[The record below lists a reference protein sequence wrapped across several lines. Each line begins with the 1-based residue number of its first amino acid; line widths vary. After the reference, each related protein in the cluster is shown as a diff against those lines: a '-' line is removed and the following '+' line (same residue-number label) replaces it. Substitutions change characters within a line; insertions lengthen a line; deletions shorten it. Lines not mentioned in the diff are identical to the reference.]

1 MNKLANHGTDP
12 IPDAQRE
19 QDNLRLYINLKLASS
34 GQPAVRGQESD
45 EFMEVAHDLLMAYR
59 AKNWLLSGYLC
70 PPDRRIQDFLERYL
84 KGVEAVPQ
92 LPGQSFILDHEG
104 LARELSLPVNADTFN
119 SDIVSSY
126 RVRQGVLHNPASDR
140 RTTQGLFHVAEGGL
154 PIPGDKKAVPREVFA
169 RMLGH
174 AFNPPAE
181 LLTLPYTA
189 NQPEPARMFVS
200 LLMRP
205 VICPAIPGVAPQK
218 SMEIRFFAPGNL
230 VSNLDFVESIFGNG
244 GNPYLPEH
252 DASLDVEHWS
262 GHTGCVVLA
271 PHLVTL
277 TKRELGLPHWDEA
290 SARQRRE
297 GMCWQQPDERYNE
310 GQAFKLTARDASGV
324 MVTILADNYFGYCK
338 KEVKTQISFAANLYG
353 LAEEEHAGGALLFQ
367 CRNHGEEYGVDSSTR
382 EAGYSFQD
390 MLARYGQFMRLMPDG
405 HALDVNYPDIVY
417 VPQTVRFD
425 LNAQSITWEH
435 DGRTHRIRLMPDKIY
450 MQPNGYKV
458 EMRPHPGAPSW
469 RLIGIEPEGT
479 FCHKPCTVSGGG
491 KSEISKSLEDA
502 VIYGPLFI
510 DNLERDLAWVRDIF
524 EHDYSQRFRPGFE
537 HEDRDPSRKPLS
549 MERSL
554 GSVIKLLTPS
564 PSHTAA
570 YNAWLDSI
578 PPRILALVFLI
589 KRFHRPEWGER
600 WDERLAVDVVDGAP
614 GHELK
619 MFGRRI
625 VASYLRVGFDA
636 EGQWR
641 TFKLRQ
647 DFIPAEKVQM
657 EDDITASVVAPV
669 AKLAGCKPG
678 LDPAGSVKLTHNC
691 ELRLFQRPDDAVTPG
706 YDKQTE
712 SDMAQPRNFLANFE
726 PLSGAALAAE
736 VENVMRLHAYTPPM
750 RELLVGA
757 ARAGQIAVSSA
768 CPRLVDGKPSKNP
781 RYLQQRPD
789 IANPIRKYAAEMGMR
804 FHRKLPADAPVCI
817 SVDSVLSGRRN
828 NPPEAG
834 IRSLAV
840 YNPLHYQALPELFMD
855 YICSLTGKSPSTTGA
870 GSEGALTKGPFN
882 ALRPTADLN
891 NALVSMILTG
901 HDGFSTSAGHV
912 GPQVQV
918 DHDIS
923 LLVPEIWAR
932 LRPQQRQASWLI
944 EHGYMEALDDFDF
957 EGKRVLASRLGYRI
971 TERFVAHFMG
981 KIFDNPRAVFTEA
994 ILKPETQNL
1003 TDFADGVHNIVE
1015 AQERVAR
1022 QYFEDG
1028 SIDEACP
1035 PLQALLAI
1043 MAFGHYQ
1050 GRDVHAPE
1058 IRALFTREALLES
1071 DWYRQ
1076 RLQVKR
1082 ERDLG
1087 LWMRNLNELRHFRD
1101 NQRNAGE
1108 SRRLDLDARIA
1119 FAQARF
1125 DTLMDPESWREFIGT
1140 LGADPLAPVKNAH
1153 RDLDHPSGD
1162 LSPHGEL
1169 HRQVSPA
1176 FVAVPAN
1183 RVGDAVGSSLP

>member
-1 MNKLANHGTDP
+1 MNRTE
-12 IPDAQRE
+12 IPGAGPVSDAERE
-19 QDNLRLYINLKLASS
+19 QANLRLYINLKLASS
-34 GQPAVRGQESD
+34 GQAPVRGQGSD
-45 EFMEVAHDLLMAYR
+45 EFMDTAHDLLMAYR

-84 KGVEAVPQ
+84 DGVEEVPQ
-92 LPGQSFILDHEG
+92 LPGQSFILDHQG
-104 LARELSLPVNADTFN
+104 LARELSLPADADVFR
-119 SDIVSSY
+119 SEIVSSY

-140 RTTQGLFHVAEGGL
+140 RTTQGLFHVSEGGL

-169 RMLGH
+169 RMLKH
-174 AFNPPAE
+174 AFNPPAD
-181 LLTLPYTA
+181 LLTLPYGV

-200 LLMRP
+200 LLLRP
-205 VICPAIPGVAPQK
+205 VVCPAIPGLAPEK

-230 VSNLDFVESIFGNG
+230 VGNLDFVESIFGNG
-244 GNPYLPEH
+244 GNPTLPEN
-252 DASLDVEHWS
+252 DAALDVEHWT

-271 PHLVTL
+271 PHLVGL
-277 TKRELGLPHWDEA
+277 NKRELGLPHWDQATE
-290 SARQRRE
+290 RQRRE
-297 GMCWQQPDERYNE
+297 GMCWKTPDELYNE

-382 EAGYSFQD
+382 EPGYSFQD
-390 MLARYGQFMRLMPDG
+390 MLARHGKFMRLMPEG
-405 HALDVNYPDIVY
+405 HAVDVHYPDILY
-417 VPQTVRFD
+417 VPQDVRFD
-425 LNAQSITWEH
+425 LNAQSITWER
-435 DGRTHRIRLMPDKIY
+435 DGRTSSIRLMPGKIY

-458 EMRPHPGAPSW
+458 EMRQHPGAPSW
-469 RLIGIEPEGT
+469 RLVGIEPEGT

-510 DNLERDLAWVRDIF
+510 DELDRDLEWVRRIF
-524 EHDYSQRFRPGFE
+524 EHDYTTRFRPGYE
-537 HEDRDPSRKPLS
+537 REDRDPTRKPLS
-549 MERSL
+549 PQRSL
-554 GSVIKLLTPS
+554 GSVIKLLTQS
-564 PSHTAA
+564 SSYTDA
-570 YNAWLDSI
+570 YNAWLESI

-589 KRFHRPEWGER
+589 KRFHRPEWGEQ
-600 WDERLAVDVVDGAP
+600 WDQQLTVDVVDGAP

-636 EGQWR
+636 EEQWR

-669 AKLAGCKPG
+669 AKLSGCKPE
-678 LDPAGSVKLTHNC
+678 LDASGSVKLTHNC
-691 ELRLFQRPDDAVTPG
+691 ELRLFQRPDDAVIPG

-712 SDMAQPRNFLANFE
+712 ADMARPGNFLANFE
-726 PLSGAALAAE
+726 PLSGESLAAE
-736 VENVMRLHAYTPPM
+736 TDNVMRLQAYTAPM
-750 RELLVGA
+750 RELLTA
-757 ARAGQIAVSSA
+757 AAHAGQAVVSSA

-781 RYLQQRPD
+781 RYLQLRPD
-789 IANPIRKYAAEMGMR
+789 IANPVRKYMAEMGMR
-804 FHRKLPADAPVCI
+804 LHRKLADDAQLCV

-828 NPPEAG
+828 NPPDAG

-840 YNPLHYQALPELFMD
+840 YNPLHYQDLPELFMD

-882 ALRPTADLN
+882 ALHPTADLN

-901 HDGFSTSAGHV
+901 HDGFSTAAGHV
-912 GPQVQV
+912 GSHVRV

-932 LRPQQRQASWLI
+932 LKPAQRKAAWLI
-944 EHGYMEALDDFDF
+944 EQGYLEAIADFDY
-957 EGKRVLASRLGYRI
+957 EGRRVLASRLGYRI

-981 KIFDNPRAVFTEA
+981 KIFDNPRAVFTGA
-994 ILKPETQNL
+994 ILKPETQDRAN
-1003 TDFADGVHNIVE
+1003 FADGVHNIVE

-1022 QYFEDG
+1022 RYFEDG
-1028 SIDEACP
+1028 SIEEACP
-1035 PLQALLAI
+1035 PLKALLAI
-1043 MAFGHYQ
+1043 MAHGHYQ
-1050 GRDVHAPE
+1050 GMDVHAPQ

-1071 DWYRQ
+1071 DWYRE
-1076 RLQVKR
+1076 RLQIKR
-1082 ERDLG
+1082 ERDLAM
-1087 LWMRNLNELRHFRD
+1087 WRKNLDRLLRFQKNPH
-1101 NQRNAGE
+1101 NVEEA
-1108 SRRLDLDARIA
+1108 RRLDLGSRIA
-1119 FAQARF
+1119 YARAQLSSLEPP
-1125 DTLMDPESWREFIGT
+1125 DSWREFIGT
-1140 LGADPLAPVKNAH
+1140 LGADPLGPIAATEVDTGNTSVAQRHHAH
-1153 RDLDHPSGD
+1153 
-1162 LSPHGEL
+1162 
-1169 HRQVSPA
+1169 A
-1176 FVAVPAN
+1176 
-1183 RVGDAVGSSLP
+1183 

>member
-1 MNKLANHGTDP
+1 MDKFNDSGLDQVDNSR
-12 IPDAQRE
+12 RE
-19 QDNLRLYINLKLASS
+19 RDNLRLYINLKLSSS
-34 GQPAVRGQESD
+34 GQPPVRGQKTD
-45 EFMEVAHDLLMAYR
+45 EFMDVAHDLLMAYR
-59 AKNWLLSGYLC
+59 AKSWLLSHYLS

-84 KGVEAVPQ
+84 DGVGEVPH
-92 LPGQSFILDHEG
+92 LPTQTFIIDHPG
-104 LARELSLPVNADTFN
+104 LARELSLPVDADVFN
-119 SDIVSSY
+119 SDVVSSY
-126 RVRQGVLHNPASDR
+126 RIRQGVLHNPASDR
-140 RTTQGLFHVAEGGL
+140 RTTEGSFHIADGGL

-169 RMLGH
+169 QLLRH
-174 AFNPPAE
+174 AFNPPE
-181 LLTLPYTA
+181 DLLVLPYTV
-189 NQPEPARMFVS
+189 NQSEPARMFVS

-205 VICPAIPGVAPQK
+205 LICPAIPGVQPQK
-218 SMEIRFFAPGNL
+218 SMEIRFFVPGNL

-244 GNPYLPEH
+244 GNPFLPEY
-252 DASLDVEHWS
+252 DAGLDVEHWS

-271 PHLVTL
+271 PHLVGL
-277 TKRELGLPHWDEA
+277 TKRELGLPNWNEA
-290 SARQRRE
+290 SERQRRH
-297 GMCWQQPDERYNE
+297 GMCWNAPAERYNE
-310 GQAFKLTARDASGV
+310 GQAFKLAARDVSGV

-353 LAEEEHAGGALLFQ
+353 LAEEEHAGGAMVFQ

-382 EAGYSFQD
+382 EPGYSFQD
-390 MLARYGQFMRLMPDG
+390 MVGRYGQFMHPMPEG

-417 VPQTVRFD
+417 VPQAVRFD

-435 DGRTHRIRLMPDKIY
+435 NGRMHRIRLMPGKIY

-458 EMRPHPGAPSW
+458 EMRRHPGAPSW

-510 DNLERDLAWVRDIF
+510 DDLERDLAWVRSIF
-524 EHDYSQRFRPGFE
+524 ERDYTGRFKPGFE
-537 HEDRDPSRKPLS
+537 HEDRDAARKPLT
-549 MERSL
+549 MDRSL
-554 GSVIKLLTPS
+554 GSVIRLLTPS
-564 PSHTAA
+564 SSYHDE

-589 KRFHRPEWGER
+589 KRFYRPEWGER
-600 WDERLAVDVVDGAP
+600 WDEQLAVDVVDGAP

-636 EGQWR
+636 DEQWR

-657 EDDITASVVAPV
+657 EDDITASVVASV
-669 AKLAGCKPG
+669 ARLVGCKPG
-678 LDPAGSVKLTHNC
+678 HDQAGSVKLTHNC
-691 ELRLFQRPDDAVTPG
+691 ETRLFQRPDDAIVPG

-712 SDMAQPRNFLANFE
+712 ADMARSDNFLANYE
-726 PLSGAALAAE
+726 PLAGDSLAAE
-736 VENVMRLHAYTPPM
+736 VEDVMSLDGYTPPL
-750 RELLVGA
+750 RELLLA
-757 ARAGQIAVSSA
+757 ATRAGQIVASSA
-768 CPRLVDGKPSKNP
+768 RPRLVDGKPSRNP
-781 RYLQQRPD
+781 RYLQLRPD
-789 IANPIRKYAAEMGMR
+789 IANPMRKYAAETGMR
-804 FHRKLPADAPVCI
+804 FHRKLPADTPVCV
-817 SVDSVLSGRRN
+817 SVDAVLSGRRN

-840 YNPLHYQALPELFMD
+840 YNPIHYQALPELFMD

-891 NALVSMILTG
+891 NALVSMMLTG

-912 GPQVQV
+912 GPNMRV

-932 LRPQQRQASWLI
+932 LHPEQRKASWLI
-944 EHGYMEALDDFDF
+944 AQGYMEALDDFDF
-957 EGKRVLASRLGYRI
+957 EGQRVLASRLGYRI

-994 ILKPETQNL
+994 ILKPETQDL
-1003 TDFADGVHNIVE
+1003 SVFAEGVHNIVE
-1015 AQERVAR
+1015 AQGRVAKR
-1022 QYFEDG
+1022 YFEDG
-1028 SIDEACP
+1028 SISDASP
-1035 PLQALLAI
+1035 PLKALLSI
-1043 MAFGHYQ
+1043 MAHGHYR
-1050 GRDVHAPE
+1050 GMDVHAAE
-1058 IRALFTREALLES
+1058 IRAMFTREALFES

-1082 ERDLG
+1082 QRDLA
-1087 LWMRNLNELRHFRD
+1087 LWTRSLNELLHFQQ
-1101 NQRNAGE
+1101 NPHNAGE
-1108 SRRLDLDARIA
+1108 SRRLDLDARVA
-1119 FAQARF
+1119 YAQSQLEA
-1125 DTLMDPESWREFIGT
+1125 LNDPESWRQFIGT
-1140 LGADPLAPVKNAH
+1140 LGADPLAPIEESQVTAEITH
-1153 RDLDHPSGD
+1153 VGRDTQRPT
-1162 LSPHGEL
+1162 LS
-1169 HRQVSPA
+1169 
-1176 FVAVPAN
+1176 
-1183 RVGDAVGSSLP
+1183 AVG

>member
-1 MNKLANHGTDP
+1 MNKIDNADP
-12 IPDAQRE
+12 SLVSEARRE
-19 QDNLRLYINLKLASS
+19 HENLRLYINLKLASS
-34 GQPAVRGQESD
+34 GQPPVRGQESD
-45 EFMEVAHDLLMAYR
+45 GFMDVAHDLLMAYR
-59 AKNWLLSGYLC
+59 AKNWLLSGYLS
-70 PPDRRIQDFLERYL
+70 PPDRRIQDFLDRYL
-84 KGVEAVPQ
+84 EGAGEIPQ
-92 LPGQSFILDHEG
+92 LPGQTFILDHEG
-104 LARELSLPVNADTFN
+104 LARELSLPVDADVFN

-174 AFNPPAE
+174 AFNPPQA
-181 LLTLPYTA
+181 LLTLPYTV
-189 NQPEPARMFVS
+189 NQPEPSRMFVS

-244 GNPYLPEH
+244 GNPTLPEY
-252 DASLDVEHWS
+252 DAALDVEHWS

-290 SARQRRE
+290 NARQRRE
-297 GMCWQQPDERYNE
+297 GMCWKQPDERYNN

-353 LAEEEHAGGALLFQ
+353 LAEEEHAGGALLFH

-382 EAGYSFQD
+382 EPGYSFRD
-390 MLARYGQFMRLMPDG
+390 MLTRYGEFMRLMPEG

-417 VPQTVRFD
+417 VPQDVRFD
-425 LNAQSITWEH
+425 LNAQSVTWER
-435 DGRTHRIRLMPDKIY
+435 DGQTQQIRLMPGKLY

-458 EMRPHPGAPSW
+458 EMRQHPGAPSW

-510 DNLERDLAWVRDIF
+510 DDLERDLAWVRRIF
-524 EHDYSQRFRPGFE
+524 EHDYSARFRTGFE
-537 HEDRDPSRKPLS
+537 REDRDPSRKPLS

-554 GSVIKLLTPS
+554 GSVIKLLTQS
-564 PSHTAA
+564 SSYTDA
-570 YNAWLDSI
+570 YNAWLGSI

-589 KRFHRPEWGER
+589 KRFHRPEWGDC
-600 WDERLAVDVVDGAP
+600 WDGQLAVDVVDGAP

-625 VASYLRVGFDA
+625 VASYLRVGFDTD
-636 EGQWR
+636 EHWR

-669 AKLAGCKPG
+669 AKLEGCKPG

-712 SDMAQPRNFLANFE
+712 TDMALPGNFLANFE
-726 PLSGAALAAE
+726 PLTGATLAAE
-736 VENVMRLHAYTPPM
+736 VENVLRLHAYTPPM
-750 RELLVGA
+750 RDVLLCA
-757 ARAGQIAVSSA
+757 AHAGQIAVSSA
-768 CPRLVDGKPSKNP
+768 LPRLVDGKPSKNP
-781 RYLQQRPD
+781 RYLQVRPD
-789 IANPIRKYAAEMGMR
+789 IANPIRKYAAETGMR
-804 FHRKLPADAPVCI
+804 FHRKLPADGPVCVN
-817 SVDSVLSGRRN
+817 VDSVLSGRRN
-828 NPPEAG
+828 NPPETG
-834 IRSLAV
+834 VRSLAV
-840 YNPLHYQALPELFMD
+840 YNPIHFQDLPELFMD

-891 NALVSMILTG
+891 NALVSMILTD

-912 GPQVQV
+912 GPQVRV

-923 LLVPEIWAR
+923 LLVPEIWVR
-932 LRPQQRQASWLI
+932 LKPEQRRASWLI
-944 EHGYMEALDDFDF
+944 AHGYMEALEDFDF

-981 KIFDNPRAVFTEA
+981 KIFDNPRAVFTGA
-994 ILKPETQNL
+994 ILKPETQDRA
-1003 TDFADGVHNIVE
+1003 DFADGVHNIVE

-1022 QYFEDG
+1022 RYFEDG
-1028 SIDEACP
+1028 SIEEACP
-1035 PLQALLAI
+1035 PLKALLSI
-1043 MAFGHYQ
+1043 MAVGHYN
-1050 GRDVHAPE
+1050 GLEVHAPE
-1058 IRALFTREALLES
+1058 IRAMFTRETLLES

-1082 ERDLG
+1082 ERDLA
-1087 LWMRNLNELRHFRD
+1087 LWRRNLAELLRFQQNPRNVD
-1101 NQRNAGE
+1101 ESQRLNLGTH
-1108 SRRLDLDARIA
+1108 IA
-1119 FAQARF
+1119 YAQAQLAKLEQP
-1125 DTLMDPESWREFIGT
+1125 DAWKEFIGT
-1140 LGADPLAPVKNAH
+1140 LGADPLGPIEEAAIKIDEA
-1153 RDLDHPSGD
+1153 
-1162 LSPHGEL
+1162 
-1169 HRQVSPA
+1169 A
-1176 FVAVPAN
+1176 
-1183 RVGDAVGSSLP
+1183 

>member
-1 MNKLANHGTDP
+1 MNKLNEFVSDTLHQT
-12 IPDAQRE
+12 QRE

-34 GQPAVRGQESD
+34 GQPPVRGQESD
-45 EFMEVAHDLLMAYR
+45 EFMAVAHDLLMTYR
-59 AKNWLLSGYLC
+59 AKNWLLSNYLN
-70 PPDRRIQDFLERYL
+70 PPDRRIQDFLDRYL
-84 KGVEAVPQ
+84 KGVDAIPQ

-104 LARELSLPVNADTFN
+104 LARELSLPVDADVFR

-140 RTTQGLFHVAEGGL
+140 RTTQGLFHIAEGGL

-169 RMLGH
+169 RMLGR
-174 AFNPPAE
+174 AFDPPQE
-181 LLTLPYTA
+181 LLTLPYTV
-189 NQPEPARMFVS
+189 NQPTPSRMFVS

-205 VICPAIPGVAPQK
+205 VICPAIPGVAPYK

-230 VSNLDFVESIFGNG
+230 VSNLDFVETVFGNG
-244 GNPYLPEH
+244 GNPSLPEY

-262 GHTGCVVLA
+262 GHSGFVVLA
-271 PHLVTL
+271 PHLVNL
-277 TKRELGLPHWDEA
+277 SKRELGLPHWDDA
-290 SARQRRE
+290 NARQRRE
-297 GMCWQQPDERYNE
+297 GMCWRQPDERYND

-338 KEVKTQISFAANLYG
+338 KEIKTQIGFAANLYG
-353 LAEEEHAGGALLFQ
+353 LAEEEHAGGALLFH
-367 CRNHGEEYGVDSSTR
+367 CRNHGEEYGVDGRTR
-382 EAGYSFQD
+382 EPGYWYQD
-390 MLARYGQFMRLMPDG
+390 MLARYGKFMRQMPEG
-405 HALDVNYPDIVY
+405 HAVDIHFPDIIY
-417 VPQTVRFD
+417 VPQAVRFD
-425 LNAQSITWEH
+425 LNAQSITWER
-435 DGRTHRIRLMPDKIY
+435 DGKTHQIRLMPGKIY

-458 EMRPHPGAPSW
+458 EMRAHPGAPSW
-469 RLIGIEPEGT
+469 RLIGIDPEGT

-510 DNLERDLAWVRDIF
+510 DHMENDLARVRGIF
-524 EHDYSQRFRPGFE
+524 EHDFSHRFRPGFE
-537 HEDRDPSRKPLS
+537 HEERDAERKPLC

-554 GSVIKLLTPS
+554 GSLIKLLTPS
-564 PSHTAA
+564 SSYTTEF
-570 YNAWLDSI
+570 NAWLDSI

-589 KRFHRPEWGER
+589 KRFYRPDWGEH
-600 WDERLAVDVVDGAP
+600 WDEQLAVDVVDGAP

-625 VASYLRVGFDA
+625 IASYLRVGFDA
-636 EGQWR
+636 NEHWR

-669 AKLAGCKPG
+669 NQLIGCKPG
-678 LDPAGSVKLTHNC
+678 LDDASSVKLTHNC
-691 ELRLFQRPDDAVTPG
+691 ELRLFQRPDDAVIPG

-712 SDMAQPRNFLANFE
+712 IDMAQPGNFLANFE
-726 PLSGAALAAE
+726 PLSGPSLDAE
-736 VENVMRLHAYTPPM
+736 VDNVMRLHAYTPPM
-750 RELLVGA
+750 RDLLLGA
-757 ARAGQIAVSSA
+757 ARAGQMVVSSA
-768 CPRLVDGKPSKNP
+768 LPRLVDGKPSKNP
-781 RYLQQRPD
+781 RYLQLRPD

-804 FHRKLPADAPVCI
+804 FHRKLAADSAVCVN
-817 SVDSVLSGRRN
+817 VDAVLSGRRN
-828 NPPEAG
+828 NPPDTG

-840 YNPLHYQALPELFMD
+840 YNPIHYQALPELFMD

-882 ALRPTADLN
+882 ALRPTADVN

-912 GPQVQV
+912 GPQVRV

-923 LLVPEIWAR
+923 LLAPEIWVR
-932 LRPQQRQASWLI
+932 LSPAQRKAEWLI
-944 EHGYMEALDDFDF
+944 AQGYMEALEDFDHD
-957 EGKRVLASRLGYRI
+957 GRRVLASRLGYRI

-994 ILKPETQNL
+994 LLKPETQNL
-1003 TDFADGVHNIVE
+1003 DDFADGIDNIVE

-1022 QYFEDG
+1022 QYFDDG
-1028 SIDEACP
+1028 SIEEACP

-1043 MAFGHYQ
+1043 MADGNYR
-1050 GRDVHAPE
+1050 GMDIHAPA
-1058 IRALFTREALLES
+1058 IRALFTRDNLLAS

-1082 ERDLG
+1082 ERDLA
-1087 LWMRNLNELRHFRD
+1087 LWTRNLNELIRFKQ
-1101 NQRNAGE
+1101 NPNNVEE
-1108 SRRLDLDARIA
+1108 SRRLDLDKRIA
-1119 FAQARF
+1119 YAQARF
-1125 DTLMDPESWREFIGT
+1125 DKLADPESWREFIGT
-1140 LGADPLAPVKNAH
+1140 IGADPLTPVS
-1153 RDLDHPSGD
+1153 D
-1162 LSPHGEL
+1162 
-1169 HRQVSPA
+1169 V
-1176 FVAVPAN
+1176 
-1183 RVGDAVGSSLP
+1183 

>member
-1 MNKLANHGTDP
+1 MNKLNEFTLDP
-12 IPDAQRE
+12 MQEAQR
-19 QDNLRLYINLKLASS
+19 QKDNLRLYINLKLASS

-45 EFMEVAHDLLMAYR
+45 EFMDVAHDLLMAYR
-59 AKNWLLSGYLC
+59 AKNWLLSNYLS
-70 PPDRRIQDFLERYL
+70 PPDRRIQDFLDRYL
-84 KGVEAVPQ
+84 AGVESIPQ

-104 LARELSLPVNADTFN
+104 LARELSLPVDADVFR

-169 RMLGH
+169 RMLGL
-174 AFNPPAE
+174 AFEPPQD
-181 LLTLPYTA
+181 LMTLPYTV
-189 NQPEPARMFVS
+189 NQPQPSRMFVS
-200 LLMRP
+200 LLLRP
-205 VICPAIPGVAPQK
+205 VICPAIPGVAPYK

-230 VSNLDFVESIFGNG
+230 VSNLDFVETVFGNG
-244 GNPYLPEH
+244 GNPSLPEY

-271 PHLVTL
+271 PHLVNL
-277 TKRELGLPHWDEA
+277 SKRELGLPHWDAA
-290 SARQRRE
+290 SERQRRD
-297 GMCWQQPDERYNE
+297 GMCWQQPDERYNN

-367 CRNHGEEYGVDSSTR
+367 CRNHGEEYGVDSRTR
-382 EAGYSFQD
+382 VPGYSFQD
-390 MLARYGQFMRLMPDG
+390 MLARYGQFMRLMPEG
-405 HALDVNYPDIVY
+405 HAVDLTYPDIVY
-417 VPQTVRFD
+417 VPQAVRFD
-425 LNAQSITWEH
+425 LNAQSISWER
-435 DGRTHRIRLMPDKIY
+435 DGKTHQIRLMPEKLY

-458 EMRPHPGAPSW
+458 EMRAHPGAPSW
-469 RLIGIEPEGT
+469 RLIGIDPEGT

-510 DNLERDLAWVRDIF
+510 DHMEQDLARVRGIF
-524 EHDYSQRFRPGFE
+524 EHDFSRRFLAGFE
-537 HEDRDPSRKPLS
+537 NEDRDAERKPLC

-554 GSVIKLLTPS
+554 GSVIKMLTPS
-564 PSHTAA
+564 SSFTAE
-570 YNAWLDSI
+570 YNAWLNSI

-589 KRFHRPEWGER
+589 KRFYRPDWGED
-600 WDERLAVDVVDGAP
+600 WHHQLAVDVVDGAP

-636 EGQWR
+636 NALWR

-669 AKLAGCKPG
+669 SKLVGCKPG
-678 LDPAGSVKLTHNC
+678 LQPGDSVKLTYNC
-691 ELRLFQRPDDAVTPG
+691 ELRLFQRPDDAVIPG

-712 SDMAQPRNFLANFE
+712 IDMALPGNFLANFE
-726 PLSGAALAAE
+726 PLQGDSLDAE
-736 VENVMRLHAYTPPM
+736 VENVMRLHAYTLPM
-750 RELLVGA
+750 RDLLLGA
-757 ARAGQIAVSSA
+757 ARSGQVVVSSA
-768 CPRLVDGKPSKNP
+768 RPRLVDGKPSKNP
-781 RYLQQRPD
+781 RYLQLRPD
-789 IANPIRKYAAEMGMR
+789 IANPMRKYAAEMGMR
-804 FHRKLPADAPVCI
+804 FQRKLAADSPVCI
-817 SVDSVLSGRRN
+817 SVDAVLSGRRN
-828 NPPEAG
+828 NPPDTG
-834 IRSLAV
+834 VRSLAV
-840 YNPLHYQALPELFMD
+840 YNPIHYQALPELFMD
-855 YICSLTGKSPSTTGA
+855 FICSLTGKSPSTTGA

-912 GPQVQV
+912 GPQVRV

-923 LLVPEIWAR
+923 LLVPEIWVR
-932 LRPQQRQASWLI
+932 LSPAQRKASWLI
-944 EHGYMEALDDFDF
+944 EQGYMEALEDFDYN
-957 EGKRVLASRLGYRI
+957 GKRVLASRLGYRI

-994 ILKPETQNL
+994 MLKPETQNL
-1003 TDFADGVHNIVE
+1003 ADFADGIDNIVE
-1015 AQERVAR
+1015 AQERVAK

-1028 SIDEACP
+1028 SIEEACP
-1035 PLQALLAI
+1035 PLKALLAI
-1043 MAFGHYQ
+1043 MAEGHYR
-1050 GRDVHAPE
+1050 GLAVHAPE
-1058 IRALFTREALLES
+1058 IRALFTRENLLAS

-1082 ERDLG
+1082 ERDLA
-1087 LWMRNLNELRHFRD
+1087 LWTRSLNELIHFKQNR
-1101 NQRNAGE
+1101 RNVEE
-1108 SRRLDLDARIA
+1108 SRRLDLDARIDY
-1119 FAQARF
+1119 AQARL
-1125 DTLMDPESWREFIGT
+1125 DALAEPESWREFIGT
-1140 LGADPLAPVKNAH
+1140 LGADPLAPVAESPV
-1153 RDLDHPSGD
+1153 PS
-1162 LSPHGEL
+1162 
-1169 HRQVSPA
+1169 
-1176 FVAVPAN
+1176 
-1183 RVGDAVGSSLP
+1183 

>member
-1 MNKLANHGTDP
+1 MNRFNDP
-12 IPDAQRE
+12 GPDPVDDAQRE
-19 QDNLRLYINLKLASS
+19 QGNLRLYINLKLASS
-34 GQPAVRGQESD
+34 GQPPVRGQASD

-59 AKNWLLSGYLC
+59 AKNWLLSEYLS

-84 KGVEAVPQ
+84 AGVDEIPR
-92 LPGQSFILDHEG
+92 LPGQTFILDHEG
-104 LARELSLPVNADTFN
+104 LARELSLPVDADVFR

-140 RTTQGLFHVAEGGL
+140 RTTHGLFHITEGGL

-169 RMLGH
+169 RMLAH
-174 AFNPPAE
+174 AFNPPQD
-181 LLTLPYTA
+181 LLALPYTV
-189 NQPEPARMFVS
+189 NQPDPARMFVS

-205 VICPAIPGVAPQK
+205 VICPAIPGVAPEK
-218 SMEIRFFAPGNL
+218 NMEIRFFAPGNL

-244 GNPYLPEH
+244 GNPLMPEH
-252 DASLDVEHWS
+252 DAALDVEHWS

-271 PHLVTL
+271 PHLTSL
-277 TKRELGLPHWDEA
+277 TKRELGLPHWDDANE
-290 SARQRRE
+290 RQRRE
-297 GMCWQQPDERYNE
+297 GMCWKQPDERYND

-324 MVTILADNYFGYCK
+324 MVTLLADNYFGYCK

-353 LAEEEHAGGALLFQ
+353 LAEEEHSGGALVFQ

-382 EAGYSFQD
+382 EPGYSFQD
-390 MLARYGQFMRLMPDG
+390 MVSRYGRFMRATPEG
-405 HALDVNYPDIVY
+405 HAVDVNYPDIVY

-425 LNAQSITWEH
+425 LNAQSISWEH
-435 DGRTHRIRLMPDKIY
+435 DGRAHRIRLMPGKIY

-458 EMRPHPGAPSW
+458 EMRAHPGAPSW

-502 VIYGPLFI
+502 VLYGPLFI
-510 DNLERDLAWVRDIF
+510 DDLDRDVAWVRSIF
-524 EHDYSQRFRPGFE
+524 EADYSARFRPGYE
-537 HEDRDPSRKPLS
+537 LEDRDAAREPLS

-564 PSHTAA
+564 SSYTDD

-589 KRFHRPEWGER
+589 KRFYRPAWGER
-600 WDERLAVDVVDGAP
+600 WDEQLTVDVVDGAP

-636 EGQWR
+636 DEQWQ

-647 DFIPAEKVQM
+647 DFISAEKVQM

-669 AKLAGCKPG
+669 AKLAGCNPG
-678 LDPAGSVKLTHNC
+678 LDPAGSVKLTYNC
-691 ELRLFQRPDDAVTPG
+691 EMRLFQRPDDAIVPG
-706 YDKQTE
+706 YDKQAE
-712 SDMAQPRNFLANFE
+712 SDMALPDNFLSNFE
-726 PLSGAALAAE
+726 PLGGAALAAE
-736 VENVMRLHAYTPPM
+736 VEDVMSLYGYTQPM
-750 RELLVGA
+750 RELLLGA
-757 ARAGQIAVSSA
+757 ARDGQCAASSA
-768 CPRLVDGKPSKNP
+768 RPRLVDGKPSKNP
-781 RYLQQRPD
+781 RYLQLRPD

-804 FHRKLPADAPVCI
+804 FHRKLAADVPVCV
-817 SVDSVLSGRRN
+817 SVDAVLSGRRN
-828 NPPEAG
+828 NPPETG

-840 YNPLHYQALPELFMD
+840 YNPIHFQPLPELFMD

-901 HDGFSTSAGHV
+901 HDGFSTSAGHI
-912 GPQVQV
+912 GPTVRV
-918 DHDIS
+918 DHDVS

-932 LRPQQRQASWLI
+932 LHGEHRQASWLI
-944 EHGYMEALDDFDF
+944 GQGYLEALEDFDHD
-957 EGKRVLASRLGYRI
+957 GKRVLASRLGYRI
-971 TERFVAHFMG
+971 TERFVAHYLG
-981 KIFDNPRAVFTEA
+981 KIFDNPHAVFTEA
-994 ILKPETQNL
+994 ILKPETQGL
-1003 TDFADGVHNIVE
+1003 AVFADGIHNIVE

-1022 QYFEDG
+1022 RYFEDG
-1028 SIDEACP
+1028 SFEEACP
-1035 PLQALLAI
+1035 PLKALLSI
-1043 MAFGHYQ
+1043 MAFGHYR
-1050 GRDVHAPE
+1050 GLDVHAPE

-1082 ERDLG
+1082 ERDLA
-1087 LWMRNLNELRHFRD
+1087 LRTRNLIELQRFRD
-1101 NQRNAGE
+1101 NPRNAEE

-1119 FAQARF
+1119 YTQARL
-1125 DTLMDPESWREFIGT
+1125 DELGDPESWRLFIGT
-1140 LGADPLAPVKNAH
+1140 LGADPLAPIEEPLV
-1153 RDLDHPSGD
+1153 DV
-1162 LSPHGEL
+1162 GEM
-1169 HRQVSPA
+1169 RTP
-1176 FVAVPAN
+1176 
-1183 RVGDAVGSSLP
+1183 RYAVG

>member
-1 MNKLANHGTDP
+1 
-12 IPDAQRE
+12 AQRE

-34 GQPAVRGQESD
+34 GQPQVRGQGGD
-45 EFMEVAHDLLMAYR
+45 EFMDVAHDLLMAYR
-59 AKNWLLSGYLC
+59 AKNWLLSDYLN

-84 KGVEAVPQ
+84 VGVDEIPC
-92 LPGQSFILDHEG
+92 LPGQTFILDHHG
-104 LARELSLPVNADTFN
+104 LARELSLPADADVFR
-119 SDIVSSY
+119 SEIVSSY

-140 RTTQGLFHVAEGGL
+140 RTTQGLFHIAEGGL
-154 PIPGDKKAVPREVFA
+154 PIPGDKKTVPRETFA
-169 RMLGH
+169 RMLKH
-174 AFNPPAE
+174 AFNPPQAM
-181 LLTLPYTA
+181 LTLPYTINQSETA
-189 NQPEPARMFVS
+189 NMFVS
-200 LLMRP
+200 LLLRP
-205 VICPAIPGVAPQK
+205 VICPAIPGMAPQK
-218 SMEIRFFAPGNL
+218 SMEIRFFAPGTL

-271 PHLVTL
+271 PHLVGL
-277 TKRELGLPHWDEA
+277 TKQELGLPHWDEA
-290 SARQRRE
+290 NERQRRE
-297 GMCWQQPDERYNE
+297 GMCWKQPDERYNN

-353 LAEEEHAGGALLFQ
+353 LAEEEHAGGALVFQ

-382 EAGYSFQD
+382 EPGYSFQE
-390 MLARYGQFMRLMPDG
+390 MVTRYGQNLRIMPEG
-405 HALDVNYPDIVY
+405 HALDVNFPDIIY
-417 VPQTVRFD
+417 VPQVVRFD
-425 LNAQSITWEH
+425 LNTQSIAWGQGDKTQ
-435 DGRTHRIRLMPDKIY
+435 RIRLMPGKIY

-458 EMRPHPGAPSW
+458 EMRKHPGAPSW

-502 VIYGPLFI
+502 VLYGPLFI
-510 DNLERDLAWVRDIF
+510 DNLERDLAWVRSIL
-524 EHDYSQRFRPGFE
+524 EADYGTRFKSGFE
-537 HEDRDPSRKPLS
+537 HEDRDAARNPLS

-564 PSHTAA
+564 PSHADE
-570 YNAWLDSI
+570 YNTWLDSI

-589 KRFHRPEWGER
+589 KRFYRPG
-600 WDERLAVDVVDGAP
+600 WDEHWDEQLTVDVVDGAP

-636 EGQWR
+636 EEQWR

-669 AKLAGCKPG
+669 AKLTGCKPG
-678 LDPAGSVKLTHNC
+678 LDPASSVKLTYNC
-691 ELRLFQRPDDAVTPG
+691 ELRLFQRPDDAVVPG

-712 SDMAQPRNFLANFE
+712 TDMAQPGNFLANYE
-726 PLSGAALAAE
+726 PLSGAALTAE
-736 VENVMRLHAYTPPM
+736 VEDVMSLNGYTPPM
-750 RELLVGA
+750 RDLLMEA
-757 ARAGQIAVSSA
+757 ARDAQIVVSSA
-768 CPRLVDGKPSKNP
+768 RPRLVDGKPSKNA
-781 RYLQQRPD
+781 RYLQLRPD

-804 FHRKLPADAPVCI
+804 LHRKLPADAAVCV
-817 SVDSVLSGRRN
+817 SVDAVLSGRRN
-828 NPPEAG
+828 NPPETG

-840 YNPLHYQALPELFMD
+840 YNPIHYQALPELFMD

-901 HDGFSTSAGHV
+901 HAGFSTSAGHV
-912 GPQVQV
+912 GPQVRV

-923 LLVPEIWAR
+923 LLVPEIWSR
-932 LRPQQRQASWLI
+932 LLPEERQAPWLI
-944 EHGYMEALDDFDF
+944 EQGYMEALEDFDF
-957 EGKRVLASRLGYRI
+957 DGQRVLASRLGYRI

-981 KIFDNPRAVFTEA
+981 KIFDNPRAVFSEA
-994 ILKPETQNL
+994 ILKPEVQ
-1003 TDFADGVHNIVE
+1003 DMSVFVDGIHNIVE
-1015 AQERVAR
+1015 AQQRVATR
-1022 QYFEDG
+1022 YFEDG
-1028 SIDEACP
+1028 SIEEACP
-1035 PLQALLAI
+1035 PLKALLSI
-1043 MAFGHYQ
+1043 MAYGQYL
-1050 GRDVHAPE
+1050 GMDAHAPA
-1058 IRALFTREALLES
+1058 IRAMFTRETLLES

-1082 ERDLG
+1082 ERDHL
-1087 LWMRNLNELRHFRD
+1087 LWIRNLNELVRFRD
-1101 NQRNAGE
+1101 NPRNLDEA
-1108 SRRLDLDARIA
+1108 RRLNLDVRIDY
-1119 FAQARF
+1119 AQAQLDR
-1125 DTLMDPESWREFIGT
+1125 LNDPESWRDFIGT
-1140 LGADPLAPVKNAH
+1140 LGADPLAAIEAGSHTAANII
-1153 RDLDHPSGD
+1153 DEDM
-1162 LSPHGEL
+1162 
-1169 HRQVSPA
+1169 PA
-1176 FVAVPAN
+1176 SALV
-1183 RVGDAVGSSLP
+1183 

>member
-1 MNKLANHGTDP
+1 MDRYKDSGLDP
-12 IPDAQRE
+12 VDGAQRD

-34 GQPAVRGQESD
+34 GQPPVRGQASD
-45 EFMEVAHDLLMAYR
+45 EFMDVAHDLLMAYR
-59 AKNWLLSGYLC
+59 AKNWLLSGYLS

-84 KGVEAVPQ
+84 EGVDEMTH
-92 LPGQSFILDHEG
+92 LPRQTFILDHEG
-104 LARELSLPVNADTFN
+104 LARELSLPVDSAVFR

-140 RTTQGLFHVAEGGL
+140 RTTKGSFHIAEGGL
-154 PIPGDKKAVPREVFA
+154 PIPGDKKAVPREAFA
-169 RMLGH
+169 HMLRH
-174 AFNPPAE
+174 AFNPPQDMLA
-181 LLTLPYTA
+181 LPYTV

-205 VICPAIPGVAPQK
+205 LICPAIPGVAPEK

-244 GNPYLPEH
+244 GNPFLPEH
-252 DASLDVEHWS
+252 DAALDVEHWS

-271 PHLVTL
+271 PHLVGL

-290 SARQRRE
+290 NERQRRE
-297 GMCWQQPDERYNE
+297 GMCWKEPGEPYND

-353 LAEEEHAGGALLFQ
+353 LAEEEHAGGALVFQ
-367 CRNHGEEYGVDSSTR
+367 CRNHGEEYGVDSATR
-382 EAGYSFQD
+382 EPGYWYQD
-390 MLARYGQFMRLMPDG
+390 TVARYGQFMRAMPEG
-405 HALDVNYPDIVY
+405 HAFDVNYPDIVY
-417 VPQTVRFD
+417 VPQAVRFD
-425 LNAQSITWEH
+425 LNAQSITWER
-435 DGRTHRIRLMPDKIY
+435 DGRTHRIRLMPGKIY

-458 EMRPHPGAPSW
+458 EMRQHPGAPSW
-469 RLIGIEPEGT
+469 RLVGIEPEGT

-510 DNLERDLAWVRDIF
+510 DDLERDLAWVRSIF
-524 EHDYSQRFRPGFE
+524 ERDYIGRFRPGFE
-537 HEDRDPSRKPLS
+537 HEDRDAARKPLR

-564 PSHTAA
+564 SSYSDE
-570 YNAWLDSI
+570 YNVWLDSI

-589 KRFHRPEWGER
+589 KRFYRPEWGER
-600 WDERLAVDVVDGAP
+600 WDEQLAVDVVDGAP

-636 EGQWR
+636 DEHWR

-669 AKLAGCKPG
+669 ARLVGCKPG
-678 LDPAGSVKLTHNC
+678 QDQAGSVKLTHNC
-691 ELRLFQRPDDAVTPG
+691 EMRLFQRPDDAIVPG

-712 SDMAQPRNFLANFE
+712 ADMARPDNFLANYE
-726 PLSGAALAAE
+726 PLAGDSLAAE
-736 VENVMRLHAYTPPM
+736 VDDVMSLYGYTPPM
-750 RELLVGA
+750 RDLLLDA
-757 ARAGQIAVSSA
+757 ARAGQIVASSA
-768 CPRLVDGKPSKNP
+768 RPRLVDGKPSKNP
-781 RYLQQRPD
+781 RYLQLRPD

-804 FHRKLPADAPVCI
+804 FHRKLPADAPVCV
-817 SVDSVLSGRRN
+817 SVDAVLSGRRN

-840 YNPLHYQALPELFMD
+840 YNPIHYQALPELFMD

-912 GPQVQV
+912 GPRVRV

-923 LLVPEIWAR
+923 LLAPEIWAR
-932 LRPQQRQASWLI
+932 LHPGQRKASWLI
-944 EHGYMEALDDFDF
+944 EQSYLEALDDFDF

-994 ILKPETQNL
+994 ILKPETQ
-1003 TDFADGVHNIVE
+1003 DMSVFADGVHNIVE
-1015 AQERVAR
+1015 AQERVAKR
-1022 QYFEDG
+1022 YFDDD
-1028 SIDEACP
+1028 SIAEACP
-1035 PLQALLAI
+1035 PLKALLSI
-1043 MAFGHYQ
+1043 MAYGHYR
-1050 GRDVHAPE
+1050 GMDVHAPE
-1058 IRALFTREALLES
+1058 IRAMFTREALLES

-1082 ERDLG
+1082 ERDHA
-1087 LWMRNLNELRHFRD
+1087 LWTRKLSELVRFRH
-1101 NQRNAGE
+1101 NQRNVDE

-1119 FAQARF
+1119 YAQAQLEVL
-1125 DTLMDPESWREFIGT
+1125 DDPESWHQFTGT
-1140 LGADPLAPVKNAH
+1140 LGADPLAPIEESHIA
-1153 RDLDHPSGD
+1153 
-1162 LSPHGEL
+1162 
-1169 HRQVSPA
+1169 
-1176 FVAVPAN
+1176 
-1183 RVGDAVGSSLP
+1183 VGDAHGDGDIQRPSVSALG